1 MKQTIMLLI
10 AFMMCVCSNAQQ
22 WLIEYPHYDNQDV
35 AFVVGDM
42 SGEYNY
48 ALGYRYDKSNDI
60 LHPHALCVDQ
70 EGNYISKE
78 FDHISEEGAFN
89 SVIGTRDENVFVVA
103 YCTDNK
109 DNDVYEKMWIAILN
123 PELEVLHENYIQ
135 VQEPYVSFGY
145 TAHIVVNDNNE
156 FVVLLSVAKDVTNEI
171 MQDCDF
177 EFCRFDEQCNL
188 LSRNI
193 LENISYNSDVSDFV
207 YVPNLSGYAIFG
219 RAMSIT
225 AVNSISY
232 FDDDFNL
239 ISSMPIDKTDNY
251 PYYIRPYFVS
261 VGRLYDDNNM
271 LLSMQTKNTMS
282 ESEYCPLVL
291 KVDKEMNI
299 LDSVMFERYDIT
311 DYVSQYN
318 SIAYVNPKIIYVS
331 SFEVNDG
338 FGSHANTASVYH
350 IDEELNIL
358 GRHIFDLGY
367 FMNILYIQSTMDS
380 GCIIQSYYEKDFD
393 KVAYLC
399 KLNVE
404 DFNKDIVVEECAE
417 EFVIE
422 HYPNPVSSIL
432 NVKVESFKGN
442 EFIVNVFDISG
453 RRCLEEN
460 VFIDDDKVISMDLSS
475 LSKGMYYYSIIDDC
489 NHVVTRT
496 FVKE

>member
-1 MKQTIMLLI
+1 M
-10 AFMMCVCSNAQQ
+10 
-22 WLIEYPHYDNQDV
+22 
-35 AFVVGDM
+35 
-42 SGEYNY
+42 
-48 ALGYRYDKSNDI
+48 
-60 LHPHALCVDQ
+60 
-70 EGNYISKE
+70 EG
-78 FDHISEEGAFN
+78 
-89 SVIGTRDENVFVVA
+89 
-103 YCTDNK
+103 
-109 DNDVYEKMWIAILN
+109 
-123 PELEVLHENYIQ
+123 ENYKLTISHSDY
-135 VQEPYVSFGY
+135 EEY
-145 TAHIVVNDNNE
+145 
-156 FVVLLSVAKDVTNEI
+156 
-171 MQDCDF
+171 
-177 EFCRFDEQCNL
+177 
-188 LSRNI
+188 I

-239 ISSMPIDKTDNY
+239 ISSIPIDKTDNY
-251 PYYIRPYFVS
+251 PYYLRPYFVS

-271 LLSMQTKNTMS
+271 LLSMQTKSTMS

-393 KVAYLC
+393 KVAFLC
-399 KLNVE
+399 KLNVD
-404 DFNKDIVVEECAE
+404 DFNDDIVLEECAE

-432 NVKVESFKGN
+432 NVNVESLKGN